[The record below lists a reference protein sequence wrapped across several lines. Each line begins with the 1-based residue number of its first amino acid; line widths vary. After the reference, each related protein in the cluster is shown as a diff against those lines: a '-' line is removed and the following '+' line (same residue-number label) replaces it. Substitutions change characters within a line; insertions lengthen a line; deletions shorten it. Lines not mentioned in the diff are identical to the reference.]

1 MEKEQK
7 QAIKELA
14 ELLHENNLSEIDYEA
29 NGVHIRV
36 VGPKH
41 RGTDVSVVAPAAVP
55 AVIEPNPVPAVPQE
69 KPIVKATNHIV
80 SPMVG
85 VVYLAK
91 DPQSPAFVNIG
102 DTVSVGQTV
111 CLVEAMK
118 TFNPIKS
125 NKSGKITAILV
136 ETGSPVEYDQ
146 PLFSVE

>member
-1 MEKEQK
+1 METEQK

-41 RGTDVSVVAPAAVP
+41 KGTDIVAPAPAAVP
-55 AVIEPNPVPAVPQE
+55 AVMETHVPAVPEE
-69 KPIVKATNHIV
+69 KPLMKSDNHIV

-91 DPQSPAFVNIG
+91 DPQSPAFVRVG
-102 DTVSVGQTV
+102 DMVSVGQTV

-125 NKSGKITAILV
+125 NKAGRITAILV